1 MSVIDRNYQNLEDKE
16 LVALSLQDSQYFY
29 CLMKRYEEK
38 LTNYVR
44 RFTYL
49 SDDDIADVVQ
59 DSFINTYQHLND
71 CDCNLKFSS
80 WLYRIVHNQAINFIK
95 KNKQSLKID
104 ILDRDDEFVDWLV
117 ADTDIE
123 KETITRHFND
133 YVTTILEKLKPD
145 YKEVLILK
153 FFEDKDYQEISDI
166 LQKPMGTVA
175 TLLSRAK
182 IQFKE
187 IYEKENKY
195 QR

>member
-1 MSVIDRNYQNLEDKE
+1 MIDRNCQNLEDKE

-29 CLMKRYEEK
+29 CLMKRYEDK

-59 DSFINTYQHLND
+59 ESFINTYQHLND

-95 KNKQSLKID
+95 KNKQSLKIEMID
-104 ILDRDDEFVDWLV
+104 NDDEFVDWLV

-123 KETITRHFND
+123 KETITKHFND

-187 IYEKENKY
+187 IYEKEKKY
-195 QR
+195 

>member
-1 MSVIDRNYQNLEDKE
+1 MIDEKCQNLEDKE
-16 LVALSLQDSQYFY
+16 LVALSLNDSQYFY

-49 SDDDIADVVQ
+49 SGDDIADVVQ
-59 DSFINTYQHLND
+59 ESFISAYQHLND
-71 CDCNLKFSS
+71 CDCDLKFSS
-80 WLYRIVHNQAINFIK
+80 WLYRIVHNQAINFMK
-95 KNKQSLKID
+95 KNKQSVKID
-104 ILDRDDEFVDWLV
+104 VENDDEFVEWLV
-117 ADTDIE
+117 ADTNIE
-123 KETITRHFND
+123 KETVAKHFND
-133 YVTTILEKLKPD
+133 YVKTVIEKLKPD
-145 YKEVLILK
+145 YKEVIVLK
-153 FFEDKDYQEISDI
+153 FFEDKDYSEISDI

-195 QR
+195 

>member
-1 MSVIDRNYQNLEDKE
+1 MIDQNCQNFSDNE
-16 LVALSLQDSQYFY
+16 LVALSINDSQYFY
-29 CLMKRYEEK
+29 FLMKRYEEK
-38 LTNYVR
+38 LANYVH

-49 SDDDIADVVQ
+49 TDEDIADIVQ
-59 DSFINTYQHLND
+59 ESFINAYQHLND
-71 CDCNLKFSS
+71 CDCDLKFSS
-80 WLYRIVHNQAINFIK
+80 WLYRIVHNQAINFMK
-95 KNKQSLKID
+95 KNKQSVKID
-104 ILDRDDEFVDWLV
+104 IENDDEFVDWLV

-123 KETITRHFND
+123 KETIKLHFND
-133 YVTTILEKLKPD
+133 YVKTIIQKMKPD

-153 FFEDKDYQEISDI
+153 FFEDKDYSEISDI

-195 QR
+195 

>member
-1 MSVIDRNYQNLEDKE
+1 MEDKE

-29 CLMKRYEEK
+29 CLMKRYEDK

-59 DSFINTYQHLND
+59 ESFINTYQHLND

-95 KNKQSLKID
+95 KNKQSLKIEMID
-104 ILDRDDEFVDWLV
+104 NDDEFVDWLV

-123 KETITRHFND
+123 KETITKHFND

-187 IYEKENKY
+187 IYEKEKKY
-195 QR
+195 